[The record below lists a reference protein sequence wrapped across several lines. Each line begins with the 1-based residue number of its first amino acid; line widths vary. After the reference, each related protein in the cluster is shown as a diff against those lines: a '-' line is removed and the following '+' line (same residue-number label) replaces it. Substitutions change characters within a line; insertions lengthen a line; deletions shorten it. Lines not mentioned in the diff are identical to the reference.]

1 MKFDQSFKDAIG
13 RLPDKEKDKLLLRL
27 LKKDI
32 ALAKQLHFQLLE
44 SRSVD
49 ELRAEVELSLK
60 QEITKRS
67 NYFHSPGVLMMFLR
81 EISGSINEHV
91 STTKDKYGDP
101 YLNCIMLIQAFNK
114 NREQL
119 NGRNLRETE
128 KLYIYVVA
136 KIFKILTQVNALHED
151 LQYDFNALF
160 EQLTEEMY
168 QIPGLM
174 KMLIYQGLD
183 INWMLGNG
191 IPEDI
196 VTIQKNLRQRG
207 YLK

>member
-60 QEITKRS
+60 REITNRS

-101 YLNCIMLIQAFNK
+101 YLNCIMLIQALHK

-136 KIFKILTQVNALHED
+136 RIFKILTQVNALHED

-160 EQLTEEMY
+160 EHLTDEMY

-183 INWMLGNG
+183 INWMLGKG

>member
-1 MKFDQSFKDAIG
+1 MLVPVTVDPGAYAVGEAFKTAAFRI
-13 RLPDKEKDKLLLRL
+13 K
-27 LKKDI
+27 
-32 ALAKQLHFQLLE
+32 
-44 SRSVD
+44 
-49 ELRAEVELSLK
+49 
-60 QEITKRS
+60 
-67 NYFHSPGVLMMFLR
+67 
-81 EISGSINEHV
+81 
-91 STTKDKYGDP
+91 
-101 YLNCIMLIQAFNK
+101 IQAFNK

-136 KIFKILTQVNALHED
+136 RIFKILTQVNALHED